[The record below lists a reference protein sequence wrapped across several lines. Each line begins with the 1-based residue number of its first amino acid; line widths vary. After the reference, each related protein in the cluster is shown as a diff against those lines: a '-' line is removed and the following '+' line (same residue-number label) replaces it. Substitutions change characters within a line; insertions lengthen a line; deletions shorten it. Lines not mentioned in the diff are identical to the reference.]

1 MDNGKGILGDALGE
15 IVGIGRRAAGEIVT
29 TAGQVPVRGL
39 QSLGSTSIT
48 PQELEQKR
56 LEDEQK
62 SKAGIAQ
69 AQAQLAEQMG
79 QSRHART
86 QNAIRRQEQQ
96 TTGAHN
102 SLPTLGSSTG
112 PAVAHKLLER
122 KSDKRH
128 G

>member
-1 MDNGKGILGDALGE
+1 MDDGKGILGDALGE
-15 IVGIGRRAAGEIVT
+15 IVGIGRKAAGEIVT
-29 TAGQVPVRGL
+29 TAGQVPVKGL
-39 QSLGSTSIT
+39 QSLAGATMT
-48 PQELEQKR
+48 PQELEQKK

-69 AQAQLAEQMG
+69 VQAQLAEQMA

-86 QNAIRRQEQQ
+86 QMDTARMQEQP
-96 TTGAHN
+96 TGAQN
-102 SLPTLGSSTG
+102 SVPTLGTSTG
-112 PAVAHKLLER
+112 PVVSHKLLER